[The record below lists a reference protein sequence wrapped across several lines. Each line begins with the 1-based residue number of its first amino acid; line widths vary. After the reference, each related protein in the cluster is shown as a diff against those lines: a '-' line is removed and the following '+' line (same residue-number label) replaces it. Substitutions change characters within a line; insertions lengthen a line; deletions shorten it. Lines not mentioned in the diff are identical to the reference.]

1 MLNKGFILV
10 VSGPSGSGKSS
21 VVKEFLKGDPS
32 FDISIS
38 YTTRPMRHNEV
49 NGRDYYFVSEDTFK
63 EMIGKSEF
71 VEWAKVH
78 DNYYGTSKTELERIT
93 SSGKNVIL
101 EIDVKGAESVKN
113 IFRDMVVT
121 VFIIPES
128 FKTLELRLASRAT
141 DSDDVIAKR
150 LKNAKE
156 EIEKITLYDYVI
168 INRDGMIEE
177 AVESLVAICK
187 AERLRVN
194 RVWQNYNNYFWR

>member
-121 VFIIPES
+121 VFIIPEG

-168 INRDGMIEE
+168 INRDGMLEE

>member
-21 VVKEFLKGDPS
+21 VVKEFLKVDPS

-168 INRDGMIEE
+168 INKDGMIEE

>member
-78 DNYYGTSKTELERIT
+78 DNYYGTSKMELERIT

-168 INRDGMIEE
+168 INKDGMIEE

>member
-168 INRDGMIEE
+168 INRDEMLEE

>member
-21 VVKEFLKGDPS
+21 VVKEFLKVDPS

-168 INRDGMIEE
+168 INRDGMLEE

>member
-168 INRDGMIEE
+168 INRDGMLEE